1 VVESLRVPARRRP
14 TGGRAERLLPHVLE
28 STGHAQRLRA
38 VPDLAV
44 RLLTTAADELR
55 DAGELDTSRP
65 ALERALAIAQAQ
77 LGSDHPDTLAARAG
91 LAYILGEAGQPAQA
105 ADQYRDL
112 FNDYLRVLGPDHPQT
127 IMIRAYLAYYLS
139 EAEQPTEAAN
149 QYRDLFNDYL
159 RVLGPDHPNTI
170 ITHGNLAYML
180 GEAGQPAQ
188 AANLYR
194 DLLNDR
200 LRVLG
205 PDHPDTLTARGML
218 AYWEDKQK
226 ADNG

>member
-112 FNDYLRVLGPDHPQT
+112 FNDYLRVLGPDHP
-127 IMIRAYLAYYLS
+127 
-139 EAEQPTEAAN
+139 
-149 QYRDLFNDYL
+149 
-159 RVLGPDHPNTI
+159 NTI